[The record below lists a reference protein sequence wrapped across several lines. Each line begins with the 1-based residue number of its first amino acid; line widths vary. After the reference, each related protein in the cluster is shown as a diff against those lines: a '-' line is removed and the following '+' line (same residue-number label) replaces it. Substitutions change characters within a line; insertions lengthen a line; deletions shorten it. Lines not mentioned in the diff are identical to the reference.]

1 MVTKRLG
8 LTLQLLPKMYMR
20 VFTLALKLAAAVDL
34 EDAYNRVLLD
44 FLMTQFLE
52 LNSSLFLLNWIS
64 AAIFQQKVVF
74 RCD

>member
-44 FLMTQFLE
+44 FLMTPFLE

-64 AAIFQQKVVF
+64 AAIFQRKVVF